1 MRILN
6 SQSMGASGIGI
17 GGQVLQKF
25 QKAHRKEERVKV
37 QYQRRQQCAAC
48 LKFVPHFHLD

>member
-6 SQSMGASGIGI
+6 SQSLGAAGIGI

-25 QKAHRKEERVKV
+25 QKEHRKGESESSIREGNNV
-37 QYQRRQQCAAC
+37 QHA
-48 LKFVPHFHLD
+48 